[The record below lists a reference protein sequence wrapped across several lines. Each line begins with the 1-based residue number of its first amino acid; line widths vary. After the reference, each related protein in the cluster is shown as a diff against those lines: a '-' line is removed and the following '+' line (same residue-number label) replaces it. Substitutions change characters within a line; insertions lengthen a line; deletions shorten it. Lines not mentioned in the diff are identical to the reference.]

1 MTMEAEAYFNELAA
15 AADRALAPG
24 ERYTMAFSAEETD
37 FVRMNRGKVR
47 QPGHVEQRYVD
58 IGLVPGTR
66 HASHVLSLGG
76 DIATDSKAVEA
87 AFAGLREA
95 LPELADDPHLLLPT
109 TVASS
114 RSERRE
120 SMPSP
125 EAMIDTVL
133 RLASGHDLV
142 GMLAAGPVYRGFANS
157 DGQRNWHATTTFN
170 LQWSLYYRTDKA
182 VKSAY
187 TGFSWSDAALQA
199 RMSEAV
205 DQLALISRPPKV
217 LSPGK
222 YRTYLPPSALR
233 EVAEMLARGGFSA
246 RALATQQSPLA
257 KMRANARLDPRVTIG
272 EDIATGVAPAFQAEG
287 FARPGNVPL
296 IDAGALVG
304 SLVSPR
310 TAREFDLQA
319 NGANAGESP
328 EALAM
333 AGGELPARDALAA
346 LDTGLAVGNLWY
358 LNYSDR
364 PACRMTGM
372 TRFATLWVENGNVV
386 APVNVLRF
394 DDTVYRMLGDH
405 LEALTSERE
414 LLLESNTYGSRALA
428 SVTLPGALLS
438 EMSFTL

>member
-1 MTMEAEAYFNELAA
+1 
-15 AADRALAPG
+15 
-24 ERYTMAFSAEETD
+24 
-37 FVRMNRGKVR
+37 
-47 QPGHVEQRYVD
+47 
-58 IGLVPGTR
+58 
-66 HASHVLSLGG
+66 
-76 DIATDSKAVEA
+76 
-87 AFAGLREA
+87 
-95 LPELADDPHLLLPT
+95 
-109 TVASS
+109 
-114 RSERRE
+114 
-120 SMPSP
+120 
-125 EAMIDTVL
+125 
-133 RLASGHDLV
+133 
-142 GMLAAGPVYRGFANS
+142 
-157 DGQRNWHATTTFN
+157 
-170 LQWSLYYRTDKA
+170 
-182 VKSAY
+182 
-187 TGFSWSDAALQA
+187 
-199 RMSEAV
+199 
-205 DQLALISRPPKV
+205 
-217 LSPGK
+217 
-222 YRTYLPPSALR
+222 
-233 EVAEMLARGGFSA
+233 
-246 RALATQQSPLA
+246 
-257 KMRANARLDPRVTIG
+257 
-272 EDIATGVAPAFQAEG
+272 IATGVAPAFQAEG